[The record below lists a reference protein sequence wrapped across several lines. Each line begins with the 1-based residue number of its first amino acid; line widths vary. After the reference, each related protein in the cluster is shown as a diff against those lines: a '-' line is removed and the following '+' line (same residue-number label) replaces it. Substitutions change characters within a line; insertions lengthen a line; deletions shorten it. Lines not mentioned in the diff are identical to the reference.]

1 MLIREIMHPDPV
13 TIDPDTT
20 LCDAYAIMQ
29 KKGFRHLPVLS
40 QGKLVGL
47 VTDRDLRLATSRL
60 AKRPFDPEAQ
70 VREIMSHPV
79 QTAHTNDPVE
89 MAARLMREMKIGCLP
104 VIEESKIVGI
114 VTAADMLDALLRLTG
129 IHFPSGR
136 LDIRLPDRPGEIAR
150 LTALLAERNINIHS
164 ILTYTDEPARQAR
177 LVLRV
182 NTMDIRQ
189 LAKAL
194 CDAGFNV
201 LRPPHI
207 LCVE

>member
-13 TIDPDTT
+13 IIQPDTT
-20 LCDAYAIMQ
+20 LCDAYALMQ
-29 KKGFRHLPVLS
+29 EKNFRHLPVVS
-40 QGKLVGL
+40 EGKLVGV

-60 AKRPFDPEAQ
+60 AKRPFDPKDRVKE
-70 VREIMSHPV
+70 VMSHPV
-79 QTAHTNDPVE
+79 QTAHPNDPVE
-89 MAARLMREMKIGCLP
+89 RAAQLMRELKIGCLP
-104 VIEESKIVGI
+104 VVEEGEVVGI

-136 LDIRLPDRPGEIAR
+136 LDISLPDRPGEIAR
-150 LTALLAERNINIHS
+150 LTSLLAERNINIHS
-164 ILTYTDEPARQAR
+164 ILTYTNEPAREAR

-189 LAKAL
+189 LAKDL

-201 LRPPHI
+201 LWPPHI